1 MTREFGATGA
11 AWSWFS
17 IPFVGGRSRRI
28 GKSMGML
35 GSFFGVLLVTALVLL
50 IVAATARALFG
61 P

>member
-1 MTREFGATGA
+1 
-11 AWSWFS
+11 
-17 IPFVGGRSRRI
+17 
-28 GKSMGML
+28 ML